1 MPYLGREFVE
11 DLCANYSAM
20 LRGEALDVE
29 RIFPMFE
36 KTGKRLAI
44 LTSSIA
50 SSLIWNAEKM
60 YSDRAG
66 SACN

>member
-20 LRGEALDVE
+20 LRVEVFDVE

-36 KTGKRLAI
+36 KTGKRPAT

-50 SSLIWNAEKM
+50 TSLI
-60 YSDRAG
+60 
-66 SACN
+66 